1 MIPRPARYPNVD
13 DVINFVQAKFHTR
26 RGRMATFGLLFVAA
40 GAVAVAPSLM
50 HANETPS
57 RQSVVPQTSPI
68 DIKYVPTQSPVTTT
82 TIFAG
87 ADLPVGVDLGS
98 RLGGALPTPSTKP
111 PATAPPATA
120 APATAPPA
128 TAPPATAPPAT
139 APPATAPPA
148 TSPPLTLPP
157 DGSPIVVP

>member
-26 RGRMATFGLLFVAA
+26 RGRMATTGLVFVAV

-50 HANETPS
+50 HANEAPS

-68 DIKYVPTQSPVTTT
+68 DIKFVPPQLPPTTT
-82 TIFAG
+82 TIDTSAT
-87 ADLPVGVDLGS
+87 DLPVGVNLGS

-111 PATAPPATA
+111 PVTAPPVTAPPVTA
-120 APATAPPA
+120 APVTAPPV
-128 TAPPATAPPAT
+128 TAPPVTAPPVT
-139 APPATAPPA
+139 APPPTAPPV
-148 TSPPLTLPP
+148 TLPP
-157 DGSPIVVP
+157 DGPIVVP